1 MIRGAHRSWR
11 SSMTSPSLRS
21 LTFQSG
27 IRSVWEARPAARKCR
42 TPGPGS
48 PFGSAEDLHTISIA
62 STPHLHAAAIE
73 LDIGSP
79 GWPVNECLMAASG
92 QTGWIC
98 MMKICIEGGLWRSSD
113 STWCSTPRRS
123 SAHGL
128 LRGPAAASTASRAA
142 HAGGGPSCTAGL
154 CLVQP
159 ARVRRAASAWKGGTS
174 HRARDETHWPAHR
187 SSRRRQ
193 SHVKG
198 AVHGPLRSRREGI
211 VTRSDARRRHPAL
224 VSAGPAGWAHRE
236 KTPES
241 PGVQL
246 IFGEVGQMTI
256 TIKPPGLRTPGG
268 SQ

>member
-1 MIRGAHRSWR
+1 VVNVTVSAGRRLA
-11 SSMTSPSLRS
+11 
-21 LTFQSG
+21 
-27 IRSVWEARPAARKCR
+27 
-42 TPGPGS
+42 GPGS

-73 LDIGSP
+73 LDIVCP
-79 GWPVNECLMAASG
+79 GCSVNECLMAASG
-92 QTGWIC
+92 QTGWIR
-98 MMKICIEGGLWRSSD
+98 MMKICIEGGLRRSSD
-113 STWCSTPRRS
+113 STWCRTPRRS

-174 HRARDETHWPAHR
+174 HLSRDETHWPAHR

-198 AVHGPLRSRREGI
+198 AVRGPLCSRREGI
-211 VTRSDARRRHPAL
+211 VTRSDTRGLTRRWCLPAPL
-224 VSAGPAGWAHRE
+224 AGAPRDTGESVRAAHI
-236 KTPES
+236 
-241 PGVQL
+241 PG
-246 IFGEVGQMTI
+246 
-256 TIKPPGLRTPGG
+256 KRDK
-268 SQ
+268 